1 MFNSVRLN
9 RASEN
14 IVEQIRKAILER
26 QLNPGDRL
34 PPERELMQQF
44 GVSKSTL
51 REALRALE
59 ALGVLE
65 IRQGASGGPFITEV
79 DTNKAIDSF
88 ANFLHFKNIS
98 LKDLT
103 EVRLLLE
110 PYIAE
115 RAALSIT
122 DENMQRLQDSLLDSR
137 NVLKQNA
144 RIDLRKNEI
153 EFHKIIASVGGN
165 PILMFIVDFVEDLLV
180 NTKEILQPGP
190 AFSRRVQNAHARI
203 YKALVKKDAE
213 KTRKEMIRHI
223 QEVEKDL
230 LALQKQS
237 GLGELN
243 LQRPMRDDSGQ
254 PQAVK

>member
-1 MFNSVRLN
+1 MFNSVKLN

-34 PPERELMQQF
+34 PPERELMINF

-79 DTNKAIDSF
+79 DMNKAIDSF

-98 LKDLT
+98 LRDLT
-103 EVRLLLE
+103 EVRLVLE

-115 RAALSIT
+115 RAALSIV
-122 DENMQRLQDSLLDSR
+122 DEDLKRLEQSLKDSE
-137 NVLKQNA
+137 NVLKQGA
-144 RIDLRKNEI
+144 EIDLRKYEI
-153 EFHKIIASVGGN
+153 EFHKIIASIGSN
-165 PILMFIVDFVEDLLV
+165 PILMFIVDFVEELLI

-190 AFSRRVQNAHARI
+190 TFSRQVQNAHKRI
-203 YKALVKKDAE
+203 YRALAEKDAG
-213 KTRKEMIRHI
+213 KARKEMVRHI

-230 LALQKQS
+230 LTLQKQR
-237 GLGELN
+237 GLEELS
-243 LQRPMRDDSGQ
+243 LQRPIRGYMAR
-254 PQAVK
+254 PQMAK